1 MAVPART
8 LGALKLHVRESLI
21 ARTVQLPVQ
30 EFIHTQGVSSAFL
43 LTAAVIAL
51 VWANSPWSA
60 SYYHAWHIELTL
72 SGLRLPIHAWI
83 NDAMMALF
91 FFLVGMEIKQEIVR
105 GELQDL
111 RRAALPVCGG
121 LGGMIVPALIFAAI
135 NHGGAGAHGWGVPM
149 ATDIAFSLGV
159 LALVKGVPS
168 ELKIFLLSLAIADD
182 IGAIAVIAVFYSTE
196 LNLECLLIAALVLA
210 VILLC
215 RKLGIGRQIL
225 FSVLGFGF
233 WLAILRSGIH
243 ATIAGVILGLLM
255 PVKAGVSL
263 DAFSELGREMIA
275 EFREAQATKDT
286 ARANRVLGAMEY
298 LLQQTEAPADRVTR
312 KLHDWIAFLVL
323 PLFAL
328 SNAGVT
334 FSTATLGSMVHS
346 PVAWGVLIGLFV
358 GKPLG
363 VFGVSWLAVKV
374 RLAQLPDSVSWSQ
387 IAGVGV
393 LAGIGFTVSLFISAL
408 AFDDGLQL
416 DSAKT
421 AILLA
426 SLVAGVAGYLLLTR
440 VSIKSR
446 NEGIAI
452 SE

>member
-1 MAVPART
+1 MPVPART
-8 LGALKLHVRESLI
+8 LGALKLQVRESLI
-21 ARTVQLPVQ
+21 ARTVQLPIQ

-43 LTAAVIAL
+43 LAAALIAL
-51 VWANSPWSA
+51 IWANSPWSA

-72 SGLRLPIHAWI
+72 SGLRLPIHMWI

-105 GELQDL
+105 GELQDF
-111 RRAALPVCGG
+111 RRAALPICGG
-121 LGGMIVPALIFAAI
+121 LGGMVVPALIFAAI
-135 NHGGAGAHGWGVPM
+135 NHGGAGARGWGVPM

-159 LALVKGVPS
+159 LTLVKGVAP

-182 IGAIAVIAVFYSTE
+182 IGAIAVIAVFYSAE
-196 LNLECLLIAALVLA
+196 LHLEYLLIAALVLA

-225 FSVLGFGF
+225 YALLGFGF
-233 WLAILRSGIH
+233 WLAVLRSGIH
-243 ATIAGVILGLLM
+243 ATIAGVILGFLM
-255 PVKAGVSL
+255 PVQARVSL
-263 DAFSELGREMIA
+263 DAFSELGKEMIA

-298 LLQQTEAPADRVTR
+298 LLENTEAPADRVTR

-334 FSTATLGSMVHS
+334 FSTATLGAMVHS
-346 PVAWGVLIGLFV
+346 TVAWGVLIGLFV

-363 VFGVSWLAVKV
+363 VFGLSWLAVKV
-374 RLAQLPDSVSWSQ
+374 RLAQLPSSVSWSQ

-440 VSIKSR
+440 VSKR
-446 NEGIAI
+446 QALGIRD
-452 SE
+452 

>member
-1 MAVPART
+1 
-8 LGALKLHVRESLI
+8 
-21 ARTVQLPVQ
+21 
-30 EFIHTQGVSSAFL
+30 
-43 LTAAVIAL
+43 
-51 VWANSPWSA
+51 
-60 SYYHAWHIELTL
+60 
-72 SGLRLPIHAWI
+72 
-83 NDAMMALF
+83 
-91 FFLVGMEIKQEIVR
+91 
-105 GELQDL
+105 
-111 RRAALPVCGG
+111 
-121 LGGMIVPALIFAAI
+121 
-135 NHGGAGAHGWGVPM
+135 M

-159 LALVKGVPS
+159 LTLVKGVAP

-182 IGAIAVIAVFYSTE
+182 IGAIAVIAVFYSAE
-196 LNLECLLIAALVLA
+196 LHLEYLLIAALVLA

-225 FSVLGFGF
+225 YALLGFGF
-233 WLAILRSGIH
+233 WLAVLRSGIH
-243 ATIAGVILGLLM
+243 ATIAGVILGFLM
-255 PVKAGVSL
+255 PVQARVSL
-263 DAFSELGREMIA
+263 DAFSELGKEMIA

-298 LLQQTEAPADRVTR
+298 LLENTEAPADRVTR

-334 FSTATLGSMVHS
+334 FSTATLGAMVHS

-363 VFGVSWLAVKV
+363 VFGLSWLAVKV
-374 RLAQLPDSVSWSQ
+374 RLAQLPSSVSWSQ

-426 SLVAGVAGYLLLTR
+426 SLVAGIAGYLLLTR
-440 VSIKSR
+440 VSKR
-446 NEGIAI
+446 QALGIRD
-452 SE
+452 